1 MAEPENI
8 ITVNVNVDITTASL
22 QAVVENAKKIAGPGE
37 KGFYRIDTADK
48 VSEMVSR
55 FLLEHDFESYVQ
67 DIGNYP
73 R

>member
-1 MAEPENI
+1 MADSKDT

-22 QAVVENAKKIAGPGE
+22 QAVVENAKKIAGPNE

-48 VSEMVSR
+48 ISEMISR
-55 FLLEHDFESYVQ
+55 YLLENDFETYVQ